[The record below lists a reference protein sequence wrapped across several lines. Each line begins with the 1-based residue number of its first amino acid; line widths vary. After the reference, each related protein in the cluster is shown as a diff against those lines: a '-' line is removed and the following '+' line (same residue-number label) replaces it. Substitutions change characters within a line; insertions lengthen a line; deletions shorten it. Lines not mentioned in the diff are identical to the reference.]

1 MMGLSET
8 MLFYLLVGLAVAV
21 AVWITGA
28 DRPNQRL
35 FRAVTAMLFWPLY
48 VPMLLTPEH
57 AQEPRQAL
65 TPTPPADELSGKIA
79 EVERELDAAFS
90 SLDGWAEDA
99 LSRERDRILELRSA
113 WNSQADRI
121 REMDHLLADSHGST
135 QLDDVQDRP
144 SDPIHQSEQARRDNS
159 ARLHQVRDRAYKD
172 LTTTLA
178 RVRELVSLIHLAKF
192 TGAPASRAEQ
202 LVIEIAASVEGLS
215 EVAAWCD
222 PPAKESETRDVS
234 SITEIRPPSRVK
246 VKLVK
251 GQTPEALTSA
261 AHDRKLEGLGSRR

>member
-1 MMGLSET
+1 MGLSET
-8 MLFYLLVGLAVAV
+8 MLFYFLIGLAVAV
-21 AVWITGA
+21 AVWIA
-28 DRPNQRL
+28 AVDRPNQRL
-35 FRAVTAMLFWPLY
+35 FRAVTAVLFWPLY

-57 AQEPRQAL
+57 VQEPRQDP
-65 TPTPPADELSGKIA
+65 TPPPADELSGKIA

-99 LSRERDRILELRSA
+99 LSRERDRIVELRSA

-121 REMDHLLADSHGST
+121 REMDHLLANSYVST
-135 QLDDVQDRP
+135 QVDDEQDRP
-144 SDPIHQSEQARRDNS
+144 SDLIHQSEQARRDNF

-202 LVIEIAASVEGLS
+202 LVIEIAASVQGLS
-215 EVAAWCD
+215 EVAAWCE
-222 PPAKESETRDVS
+222 PPEKESETRDVS
-234 SITEIRPPSRVK
+234 SMTENRPLLSAL
-246 VKLVK
+246 KLN
-251 GQTPEALTSA
+251 
-261 AHDRKLEGLGSRR
+261 